1 MEPID
6 TRSLQKN
13 TKTNSIEISSQ
24 KKIDKASALSI
35 TFFTYELSFLSTFK
49 NLQIIENLLRF

>member
-24 KKIDKASALSI
+24 KKIGRVKKRK
-35 TFFTYELSFLSTFK
+35 FFMRPFSYKYNSSYISQK
-49 NLQIIENLLRF
+49 SV

>member
-24 KKIDKASALSI
+24 NRVGGKS
-35 TFFTYELSFLSTFK
+35 E
-49 NLQIIENLLRF
+49 